1 MADELLPAEERARQ
15 LLTEIWGYPRN
26 SDDAAVAAYII
37 REERQAA
44 FKECEQIVRN
54 FAWMLPKYDSWEVND
69 ATNDAAQ
76 SVSKQFANA
85 IASWR
90 RVRDDHV
97 ESGNGKQREDS
108 DSGPPKRDATT
119 MPDDPSAREPLR
131 DLQEALR
138 HAALCIER
146 LLEEG
151 SLEPGQK

>member
-76 SVSKQFANA
+76 SVSQAVRQCNCVLA
-85 IASWR
+85 TGEGRSR
-90 RVRDDHV
+90 RVR
-97 ESGNGKQREDS
+97 QR
-108 DSGPPKRDATT
+108 
-119 MPDDPSAREPLR
+119 
-131 DLQEALR
+131 Q
-138 HAALCIER
+138 AAGR
-146 LLEEG
+146 F
-151 SLEPGQK
+151 